1 MPGFPGIYRRRYSSC
16 CICGSREA
24 EIVGENTLPGQVE
37 GCQMR
42 FVGGKFGGNPGGN
55 VFSGEL
61 IMHTTGFQRDFDT
74 EI

>member
-1 MPGFPGIYRRRYSSC
+1 M
-16 CICGSREA
+16 
-24 EIVGENTLPGQVE
+24 IVGENTLPGQVE

-61 IMHTTGFQRDFDT
+61 IVHAHHRLQGTSLQKYKTI
-74 EI
+74 ESKAN